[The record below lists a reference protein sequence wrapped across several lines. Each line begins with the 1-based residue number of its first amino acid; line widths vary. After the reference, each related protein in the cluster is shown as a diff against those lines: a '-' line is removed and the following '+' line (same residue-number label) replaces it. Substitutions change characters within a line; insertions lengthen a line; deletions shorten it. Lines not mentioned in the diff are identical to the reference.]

1 MSEIQKIYFLIN
13 DCKKYGTLPFSGLA
27 RIAFI
32 YTKLIKTLVEK
43 NILSHQDIENFYES
57 CETITKEM
65 NNMLYIVGKNKN
77 KKNKFLNKFGHLRPS
92 TYSINSKNYKE
103 NFSKYFNNLDLVKP
117 KKK

>member
-1 MSEIQKIYFLIN
+1 
-13 DCKKYGTLPFSGLA
+13 
-27 RIAFI
+27 
-32 YTKLIKTLVEK
+32 
-43 NILSHQDIENFYES
+43 
-57 CETITKEM
+57 M

-117 KKK
+117 KKVKFLDLTKIKIQK